1 MLVRQGI
8 RAEDK
13 VQILSGLNAGDK
25 VIVAGGVGLEDG
37 AKIVVGEA
45 KPEAGSKAGAK
56 QDAGNHD

>member
-1 MLVRQGI
+1 METGI

-37 AKIVVGEA
+37 AKIVVGAA
-45 KPEAGSKAGAK
+45 KPEADSKAG
-56 QDAGNHD
+56 DHD